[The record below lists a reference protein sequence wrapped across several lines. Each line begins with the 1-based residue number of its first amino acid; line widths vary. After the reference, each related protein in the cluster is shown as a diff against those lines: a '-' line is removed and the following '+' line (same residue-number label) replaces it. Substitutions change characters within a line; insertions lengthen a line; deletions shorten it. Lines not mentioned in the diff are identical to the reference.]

1 MSNKIALLMFSVTV
15 LLVSSAIVAIPQA
28 NALTKSNVMTWISTA
43 SYGNSKVCG
52 DHQCAPGEHTKWINA
67 VWQSQKV
74 NTGKIGST
82 YLGEDVMNN
91 LSKSTSTS
99 TPSEKSQT
107 PITGYK

>member
-1 MSNKIALLMFSVTV
+1 MFAVTV

-43 SYGNSKVCG
+43 SYGNSKICG
-52 DHQCAPGEHTKWINA
+52 DHVCAPGEHTQWTNA

-74 NTGKIGST
+74 SFGKVGSAPH
-82 YLGEDVMNN
+82 GEDVMHKLASSNATKTTMHVN
-91 LSKSTSTS
+91 AGTSENT
-99 TPSEKSQT
+99 KT